1 MTYLIMGLIGIG
13 FFGITIY
20 WNTVL
25 EILNTVVAYVWAAAD
40 TVWTK
45 IFG

>member
-20 WNTVL
+20 WNTVV
-25 EILNTVVAYVWAAAD
+25 EIFSIIVAHVWAALD
-40 TVWTK
+40 TAWTK